1 MTVSEQ
7 QIQDFFYGTCIENES
22 VKILEKGKAEMLVK
36 SMADVDNALKYNKQ
50 VLGNQSITVTQ
61 T

>member
-7 QIQDFFYGTCIENES
+7 QIQDFFYGTCIES
-22 VKILEKGKAEMLVK
+22 VKIIEKGKAEMLVK

-50 VLGNQSITVTQ
+50 VLGNQSITVTHYS
-61 T
+61 